1 MTQQDE
7 HTKFILS
14 YPSPPLYFTNK
25 MVPPED
31 IPPSC
36 YATLPEQYNG
46 VVSVQLEGRK
56 PFFDAKDY
64 KKELKRY

>member
-1 MTQQDE
+1 
-7 HTKFILS
+7 
-14 YPSPPLYFTNK
+14 

-46 VVSVQLEGRK
+46 VVSIQLEGRK
-56 PFFDAKDY
+56 PFCDAKDY